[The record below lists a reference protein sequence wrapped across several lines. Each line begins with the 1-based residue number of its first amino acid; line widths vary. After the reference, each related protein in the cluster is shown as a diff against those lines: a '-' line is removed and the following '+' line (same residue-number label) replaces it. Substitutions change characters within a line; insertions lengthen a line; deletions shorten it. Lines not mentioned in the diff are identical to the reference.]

1 MSTSRQKPPEPD
13 PSGQAPRAFRGGWR
27 LALGALGTVGLLGAL
42 AASVEWSRVG
52 AVFARLDAR
61 WVGLG
66 FALYVGLQ
74 CVRAFRYRLLAPA
87 ASVRVLVGVHF
98 VHALLLRVMPLRTG
112 ELGFAWLMRRQG
124 AGFARSLV
132 GVLLVRVLDLATV
145 LVVFAAG
152 LLLFGGMGGSYGSRP
167 GFVIAFAA
175 AALLLPLYLQHL
187 VRLGHRTLDALLVL
201 VRLDRIGRIG
211 RARAALSDAVSWSG
225 TLSRGLLWQLTGL
238 TFVQWGVNF
247 AIFFVMLRAMRLDAS
262 FAQTVLGGTGAV
274 LGGLL
279 PLAGVGNFGPLE
291 AGWSL
296 GFAAAGLD
304 RDLAIASAFAFS
316 VISFG
321 YALLTGA
328 VGAAVLPGPSEEAD
342 RENSSDPP

>member
-1 MSTSRQKPPEPD
+1 M
-13 PSGQAPRAFRGGWR
+13 
-27 LALGALGTVGLLGAL
+27 LGVLGTTGLLGAL
-42 AASVEWSRVG
+42 AANVDWSRVG
-52 AVFARLDAR
+52 SVFAGLDVR

-66 FALYVGLQ
+66 LALYLLLQ
-74 CVRAFRYRLLAPA
+74 CVRALRYRLLAPE
-87 ASVRVLVGVHF
+87 ASGRVLVGVHF

-152 LLLFGGMGGSYGSRP
+152 LLLFGGSRGTHP
-167 GFVIAFAA
+167 TLVIAAA
-175 AALLLPLYLQHL
+175 GVALLLPLYLQHL
-187 VRLGHRTLDALLVL
+187 VRFGHRALDALLVL
-201 VRLDRIGRIG
+201 ARVDRIDRVG
-211 RARAALSDAVSWSG
+211 RARAALGDAVSWSA
-225 TLSRGLLWQLTGL
+225 TLPRSVLWQLTAL
-238 TFVQWGVNF
+238 TFVQWVVNF
-247 AIFFVMLRAMRLDAS
+247 ALFFVLLRAMRIDAS
-262 FAQTVLGGTGAV
+262 FAQTVLGGTGSV

-304 RDLAIASAFAFS
+304 RDLAIASAFGFS
-316 VISFG
+316 AISFG
-321 YALLTGA
+321 YALFTAALGA
-328 VGAAVLPGPSEEAD
+328 LILPRRSESTAARDLSGGLSGD
-342 RENSSDPP
+342 S